1 MHRPTTYLLALLL
14 LTAPALTGCNKVR
27 ARVELKK
34 GNALYQQ
41 ESYSKALPQ
50 FQRGLEL
57 DPGATFAWRSVG
69 LSALA
74 LYRPGDADKQNRE
87 YADIA
92 IEAFEKY
99 LEDYPDDEK
108 VHDYLLSMYVSSKQN
123 DKAITYI
130 DQRIEDHAEDPVK
143 RAELEGMKV
152 NILTQA
158 GRLEQA
164 AQLAQRVPKDRQPE
178 ILYSVAVS
186 AWDKSFHDPSLDPVT
201 REKLVDLG
209 LGSIKQALD
218 IRPEYFEAMVYY
230 NLLYREKAKLA
241 TDPFK
246 RQEYIDQAT
255 QWQQKAVELRK
266 KNQAAQAQAKPA
278 A

>member
-14 LTAPALTGCNKVR
+14 LTPALTGCNKVR

-34 GNALYQQ
+34 ANALYQQ

-50 FQRGLEL
+50 FQRGIEL

-69 LSALA
+69 LTALA

-87 YADIA
+87 YERIA
-92 IEAFEKY
+92 IDAFEKY
-99 LEDYPDDEK
+99 LEDYPDDSRIHE
-108 VHDYLLSMYVSSKQN
+108 YLLTMYVNSKQY
-123 DKAITYI
+123 DKALAYI
-130 DQRIEDHAEDPVK
+130 DQQIQATPEKAG
-143 RAELEGMKV
+143 ELEGMKV
-152 NILTQA
+152 NILTQS

-164 AQLAQRVPKDRQPE
+164 AQLAQRVPEERRPE
-178 ILYSVAVS
+178 ILYTVGVS

-230 NLLYREKAKLA
+230 NLLFREKAKLA
-241 TDPFK
+241 TDPSQ
-246 RQEYIDQAT
+246 RQGYIDQAT
-255 QWQQKAVELRK
+255 EWQQKAVELRK
-266 KNQAAQAQAKPA
+266 KTQAAQQAEQAKPA

>member
-14 LTAPALTGCNKVR
+14 LTPALTGCNKVR

-34 GNALYQQ
+34 ANALYQQ

-50 FQRGLEL
+50 FQRGIEL

-69 LSALA
+69 LTALA

-87 YADIA
+87 YERIA
-92 IEAFEKY
+92 IDAFEKY
-99 LEDYPDDEK
+99 LEDYPDDSR
-108 VHDYLLSMYVSSKQN
+108 VHEYLLTMYVNSKQY
-123 DKAITYI
+123 DKALAYI
-130 DQRIEDHAEDPVK
+130 DQQMQATPEKAG
-143 RAELEGMKV
+143 ELEGMKV
-152 NILTQA
+152 NILTQS

-164 AQLAQRVPKDRQPE
+164 AQLAQRVPRERRPE
-178 ILYSVAVS
+178 ILYTVGVS

-209 LGSIKQALD
+209 LGSIKQALE

-230 NLLYREKAKLA
+230 NLLFREKAKLV
-241 TDPFK
+241 TDPFQ
-246 RQEYIDQAT
+246 RQTYIDQAT
-255 QWQQKAVELRK
+255 EWQKKAVELRK
-266 KNQAAQAQAKPA
+266 KSQAAQQAEQAKPA

>member
-14 LTAPALTGCNKVR
+14 LTPALTGCNKVR

-34 GNALYQQ
+34 ANALYQQ

-50 FQRGLEL
+50 FQRGIEL

-69 LSALA
+69 LTALA

-87 YADIA
+87 YERVA
-92 IEAFEKY
+92 IDAFEKY
-99 LEDYPDDEK
+99 LADYPDDSRIHE
-108 VHDYLLSMYVSSKQN
+108 YLLTMYVNSKQY
-123 DKAITYI
+123 DKALAYI
-130 DQRIEDHAEDPVK
+130 DQQMQATPEKAG
-143 RAELEGMKV
+143 ELEGMKV
-152 NILTQA
+152 NILTQS

-164 AQLAQRVPKDRQPE
+164 AQLAQRVPRERRPE
-178 ILYSVAVS
+178 ILYTVGVS

-201 REKLVDLG
+201 RGKLVDLG
-209 LGSIKQALD
+209 LASIKQALD

-230 NLLYREKAKLA
+230 NLLFREKAKLV
-241 TDPFK
+241 TDPFQ
-246 RQEYIDQAT
+246 RQTYIDQAT
-255 QWQQKAVELRK
+255 EWQQKAVELRK
-266 KNQAAQAQAKPA
+266 KTQAAQQAEQAKPA

>member
-14 LTAPALTGCNKVR
+14 LTPALTGCNKVR

-34 GNALYQQ
+34 ANALYQQ

-50 FQRGLEL
+50 FQRGIEL

-69 LSALA
+69 LTALA

-87 YADIA
+87 YERIA

-99 LEDYPDDEK
+99 LEDYPDDSR
-108 VHDYLLSMYVSSKQN
+108 VHEYLLTMYVNSKQY
-123 DKAITYI
+123 DKALAYI
-130 DQRIEDHAEDPVK
+130 DQQMQATPEKAG
-143 RAELEGMKV
+143 ELEGMKV
-152 NILTQA
+152 NILTQS

-164 AQLAQRVPKDRQPE
+164 AQLAQRVPRERRPE
-178 ILYSVAVS
+178 ILYTVGVS

-201 REKLVDLG
+201 RERLVDLG

-230 NLLYREKAKLA
+230 NLLYREKAKLV

-255 QWQQKAVELRK
+255 EWQKKAVELRK
-266 KNQAAQAQAKPA
+266 KTQAAQQAEQAKPA

>member
-14 LTAPALTGCNKVR
+14 LTPALTGCNKVR

-34 GNALYQQ
+34 ANALYQQ

-50 FQRGLEL
+50 FQRGIEL

-69 LSALA
+69 LTALA

-87 YADIA
+87 YERIA
-92 IEAFEKY
+92 IDAFEKY
-99 LEDYPDDEK
+99 LEDYPDDSR
-108 VHDYLLSMYVSSKQN
+108 VHEYLLTMYVNSKQY
-123 DKAITYI
+123 DKALAYI
-130 DQRIEDHAEDPVK
+130 DQQMQATPEKAG
-143 RAELEGMKV
+143 ELEGMKV
-152 NILTQA
+152 NILTQS

-164 AQLAQRVPKDRQPE
+164 AQLAQRVPPERRPE
-178 ILYSVAVS
+178 ILYTVGVS

-201 REKLVDLG
+201 RERLVDLG

-230 NLLYREKAKLA
+230 NLLFREKAKMV

-246 RQEYIDQAT
+246 RQEYIDEAT
-255 QWQQKAVELRK
+255 KWQQKAVELRK
-266 KNQAAQAQAKPA
+266 KTQAAQPKPA

>member
-14 LTAPALTGCNKVR
+14 LTPALTGCNKFR

-34 GNALYQQ
+34 ANALYQQ

-50 FQRGLEL
+50 FQRGIEL

-69 LSALA
+69 LTALA

-87 YADIA
+87 YERIA
-92 IEAFEKY
+92 IDAFEKY
-99 LEDYPDDEK
+99 LEDYPDDSRIHE
-108 VHDYLLSMYVSSKQN
+108 YLLTMYVNSKQY
-123 DKAITYI
+123 DKALAYI
-130 DQRIEDHAEDPVK
+130 DQQIQATPEKAG
-143 RAELEGMKV
+143 ELEGMKV
-152 NILTQA
+152 NILTQS

-164 AQLAQRVPKDRQPE
+164 AQLAQRVPEERRPE
-178 ILYSVAVS
+178 ILYTVGVS

-230 NLLYREKAKLA
+230 NLLFREKAKLA
-241 TDPFK
+241 TDPSQ
-246 RQEYIDQAT
+246 RQGYIDQAT
-255 QWQQKAVELRK
+255 EWQQKAVELRK
-266 KNQAAQAQAKPA
+266 KTQAAQQAEQAKPA